1 MRIGYT
7 MMCEQRSPKD
17 LVRDIV
23 AAEQAG
29 FEFSVISDHYHPWVE
44 SQGHSP
50 YAWSVL
56 GAAAQATERIGLM
69 TYVTA
74 PIMRYHPA
82 VVAQKA
88 ATMALLSDGRFR
100 LGLGAGENLNEHII
114 GAGWPS
120 VNVRHEM
127 LEEAVEIIDELFQG
141 GYVNYQGSHFDV
153 DSARLFDLPET
164 PVPIGIALSGP
175 ASAELAAQYGGLMIA
190 TEPKAE
196 LIQMFADAGGTGKP
210 ASGQMMISWGPDEA
224 AQRKLARDNFGWTAG
239 GWKIQAELPGPVN
252 FQAFVDVV
260 HEEDVV
266 ENITCGPDVDAIV
279 EAAKKWADAGFDE
292 LALVQLG
299 DTQAEFCE
307 FYRRELGPRLAQL

>member
-7 MMCEQRSPKD
+7 MMCEQRGPKD

-29 FEFSVISDHYHPWVE
+29 FAFSVISDHYHPWVE
-44 SQGHSP
+44 AQGHSP

-69 TYVTA
+69 TYVTT

-114 GAGWPS
+114 GQRWPT
-120 VNVRHEM
+120 VNIRHQM
-127 LEEAVEIIDELFQG
+127 LTEAVEIISELFKG
-141 GYVNYQGSHFDV
+141 DYVNYQGSHFDV
-153 DSARLFDLPET
+153 ESARLFDLPET
-164 PVPIGIALSGP
+164 PVPIGIALSGHE
-175 ASAELAAQYGGLMIA
+175 SAELAAEYGGLMIA

-196 LIQMFADAGGTGKP
+196 LIRMFAEAGGAGRP
-210 ASGQMMISWGPDEA
+210 AVGQMVVSWGPDEA
-224 AQRKLARDNFGWTAG
+224 AQRKLAHDTFGWAAG
-239 GWKIQAELPGPVN
+239 GWKIQAELPAPVN

-260 HEEDVV
+260 HEEDVARTIV
-266 ENITCGPDVDAIV
+266 CGPDVDAIV
-279 EAAKKWADAGFDE
+279 AAAKKWKDAGFDE
-292 LALVQLG
+292 LALVQAG
-299 DTQAEFCE
+299 DNQAEFCQ
-307 FYRRELGPRLAQL
+307 FYERELGPRLAHL

>member
-7 MMCEQRSPKD
+7 MMSEQRGPKD
-17 LVRDIV
+17 LVRDVV
-23 AAEQAG
+23 AAERAG
-29 FEFSVISDHYHPWVE
+29 FDFSVISDHYSPWVE
-44 SQGHSP
+44 AQGHSP

-69 TYVTA
+69 TYITA

-88 ATMALLSDGRFR
+88 ATMGVLSDGRFR
-100 LGLGAGENLNEHII
+100 LGVGAGENLNEHVI
-114 GAGWPS
+114 GQGWPA
-120 VNVRHEM
+120 VNTRHEM
-127 LEEAVEIIDELFQG
+127 FVEAVEIISELFTG
-141 GYVNYQGSHFDV
+141 EYVNYSGDYFDV
-153 DSARLFDLPET
+153 ESAKLYDLPEQ
-164 PVPIGIALSGP
+164 PVVIGMALSGQD
-175 ASAELAAQYGGLMIA
+175 SAELAARYGGMMIA

-196 LIQMFADAGGTGKP
+196 LIGLYRAAGGTGP

-224 AQRKLARDNFGWTAG
+224 AQRRLARDNFGWTAG

-252 FQAFVDVV
+252 FQAFVDIV

-266 ENITCGPDVDAIV
+266 QNITCGPDVDAIV
-279 EAAKKWADAGFDE
+279 EAAKTWADAGFDE
-292 LALVQLG
+292 LALVQIG

-307 FYRRELGPRLAQL
+307 FYQRELGPRLAAL

>member
-7 MMCEQRSPKD
+7 MMCEQRGPKD
-17 LVRDIV
+17 LVRDV
-23 AAEQAG
+23 AAAERAG
-29 FEFSVISDHYHPWVE
+29 FAFSVISDHYHPWVE

-69 TYVTA
+69 TYVTT

-88 ATMALLSDGRFR
+88 ATIALLSDGRFR

-114 GAGWPS
+114 GERWP
-120 VNVRHEM
+120 VANTRHEM
-127 LEEAVEIIDELFQG
+127 LVEAVEIIAELFQG
-141 GYVNYQGSHFDV
+141 GYVNYRGEHFDV

-175 ASAELAAQYGGLMIA
+175 DSAQLAAEHGNLMIA

-196 LIQMFADAGGTGKP
+196 LIQLFAEAGGAGRP
-210 ASGQMMISWGPDEA
+210 AVGQMVISWGPDEA
-224 AQRKLARDNFGWTAG
+224 AQRKLAHDNFGWAAG
-239 GWKIQAELPGPVN
+239 GWKIQAELPAPVN
-252 FQAFVDVV
+252 FQAFVDAV
-260 HEEDVV
+260 HEEDVARTIV
-266 ENITCGPDVDAIV
+266 CGPDVDAIV
-279 EAAKKWADAGFDE
+279 AAAKKWKDAGFDE
-292 LALVQLG
+292 LALVQAG
-299 DTQAEFCE
+299 DNQAEFCQ
-307 FYRRELGPRLAQL
+307 FYQRELGPRLARL

>member
-7 MMCEQRSPKD
+7 MMCEQRSPRD

-44 SQGHSP
+44 GQGHSP

-100 LGLGAGENLNEHII
+100 LGLGAGENLNEHVV
-114 GAGWPS
+114 GQGWPA
-120 VNVRHEM
+120 VDIRHEM
-127 LEEAVEIIDELFQG
+127 LAEAVEIIAELFSG
-141 GYVNYQGSHFDV
+141 EYVTYRGDHFDV
-153 DSARLFDLPET
+153 ESAKLFDLPET
-164 PVPIGIALSGP
+164 PVPIGLAISGP
-175 ASAELAAQYGGLMIA
+175 DSAELAAEYAGMMIA
-190 TEPKAE
+190 TQPDAQ
-196 LIQMFADAGGTGKP
+196 LIKLFQNAGGEGSS
-210 ASGQMMISWGPDEA
+210 SGQMMISWGPDEA
-224 AQRKLARDNFGWTAG
+224 AQRKLAHDNFGWTAG

-260 HEEDVV
+260 PEETVV
-266 ENITCGPDVDAIV
+266 ENIVCGPDVDQIV
-279 EAAKKWADAGFDE
+279 EQAKKWADAGFDE

-307 FYRRELGPRLAQL
+307 FYKRELGPRLAKL

>member
-1 MRIGYT
+1 MTSSRPRGPASS
-7 MMCEQRSPKD
+7 SP
-17 LVRDIV
+17 
-23 AAEQAG
+23 
-29 FEFSVISDHYHPWVE
+29 VISDHYHPWVE

-100 LGLGAGENLNEHII
+100 LGLGAGENLNEHIT
-114 GAGWPS
+114 GEGWPA
-120 VNVRHEM
+120 VNVRHQM
-127 LEEAVEIIDELFQG
+127 LTEAVEIISELFKG
-141 GYVNYQGSHFDV
+141 EYVNYQGSHFDV
-153 DSARLFDLPET
+153 ESAKLFDIPET
-164 PVPIGIALSGP
+164 PVPIGLALSGP
-175 ASAELAAQYGGLMIA
+175 QSAELAAQYAGLMIA
-190 TEPKAE
+190 TEPRAD
-196 LIQMFADAGGTGKP
+196 LIQMFADAGGAGRP

-224 AQRKLARDNFGWTAG
+224 AQRRLARDNFGWTAG
-239 GWKIQAELPGPVN
+239 GWKIQAELPAPVN

-266 ENITCGPDVDAIV
+266 KNITCGPDVDAII

-299 DTQAEFCE
+299 DTQAEFCQ
-307 FYRRELGPRLAQL
+307 FYQRELGPRLAEL

>member
-7 MMCEQRSPKD
+7 MMCEQRGPKD
-17 LVRDIV
+17 LIRDIV

-69 TYVTA
+69 TYVTT

-114 GAGWPS
+114 GERWPT
-120 VNVRHEM
+120 VNIRHEM
-127 LEEAVEIIDELFQG
+127 LTEAIEIISELFKG
-141 GYVNYQGSHFDV
+141 EYVDYTGSHFDV
-153 DSARLFDLPET
+153 ESAKLFDLPET
-164 PVPIGIALSGP
+164 PVPIGIALSGQE
-175 ASAELAAQYGGLMIA
+175 SAALAAEYGGLMIA

-196 LIQMFADAGGTGKP
+196 LVKMFAEAGGTGKP
-210 ASGQMMISWGPDEA
+210 AVGQMMVSWGPDKA
-224 AQRKLARDNFGWTAG
+224 AQTKLARDNFGWVTG
-239 GWKIQAELPGPVN
+239 GWKIQAELPAPVN

-260 HEEDVV
+260 HEEDVAKTIV
-266 ENITCGPDVDAIV
+266 CGPDVDAIV
-279 EAAKKWADAGFDE
+279 EAAKQWKDAGFDE
-292 LALVQLG
+292 LALVQAG
-299 DTQAEFCE
+299 DNQAEFCQ
-307 FYRRELGPRLAQL
+307 FYQRELAPRLAQL